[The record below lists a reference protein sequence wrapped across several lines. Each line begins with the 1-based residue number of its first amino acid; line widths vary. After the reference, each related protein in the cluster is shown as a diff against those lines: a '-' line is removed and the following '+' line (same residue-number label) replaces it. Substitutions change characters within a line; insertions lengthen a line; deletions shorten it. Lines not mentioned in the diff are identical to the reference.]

1 MPDPAFLTTREVAE
15 LLRIKER
22 KVYDLAASGD
32 VPVSR
37 AMGKLLFPREALEA
51 WVAQGQSR
59 RETASPERP
68 AVFVGSHDPLVDWA
82 LRASGSGIAALADG
96 SFDGLDRFGRGE
108 AIMAGLHIHDGETGT
123 WNLPTVTE
131 RFGSEPVVLI
141 GFARRSRGLIVPTGN
156 PAGLRGIADLA
167 GSKVAL
173 RPPAAGSR
181 RLFERLADEAR
192 IGDRI
197 TRVGA
202 CLTETEAAF
211 AVLAGEAD
219 AAFGLR
225 SAAEKAGLGFVPLFE
240 EAYDLLVWRKDWFD
254 PPFQRFLAFC
264 RTEAFRAEADR
275 QAGADLTEFGQVRFN
290 GP

>member
-37 AMGKLLFPREALEA
+37 AMGKLLFPRKAIEA

-59 RETASPERP
+59 RETTGSDRP
-68 AVFVGSHDPLVDWA
+68 TVYVGSHDPLVDWA

-96 SFDGLDRFGRGE
+96 SFDGLERFARGE
-108 AIMAGLHIHDGETGT
+108 AILAGLHVYDGETGT
-123 WNLPTVTE
+123 WNVPAVTE
-131 RFGSEPVVLI
+131 RFGFDPVVLI
-141 GFARRSRGLIVPTGN
+141 GFARRSRGLIVPAGN
-156 PAGLRGIADLA
+156 PAGIGGIADLA
-167 GSKVAL
+167 GSRVAL
-173 RPPAAGSR
+173 RPAAAGSR
-181 RLFERLADEAR
+181 RLFERLAGDADL
-192 IGDRI
+192 GDRI
-197 TRVGA
+197 ARVGT
-202 CLTETEAAF
+202 CLTETEAAL
-211 AVLAGEAD
+211 AVLTGEAD
-219 AAFGLR
+219 VAFGLR
-225 SAAEKAGLGFVPLFE
+225 SAAERAGLGFVPLLE
-240 EAYDLLVWRKDWFD
+240 EAFDLLVWRKAWFD

-275 QAGADLTEFGQVRFN
+275 QAGADLSEFGQVRFN